1 MATFTALVVLIACAA
16 VEGASSAAE
25 QQILK
30 AGNAI
35 PAVLNKQWTDALT
48 TQRKQVADLQAAVVK
63 GQSTEVNAAIT
74 KAFGQLGTWLAKS
87 NSLAD
92 ALKTRQG
99 QEVTNLVNRYAKVLR
114 TLQTSPAAAV
124 ANENQ
129 VVQLRKDKIALL
141 TNWENHVIEINAEY
155 RRGYLNAFQAATKQA
170 AAAKPEIRKAIRAAF
185 VRLLGAA
192 VKGQEQ
198 NIALLTTKQFPL
210 IENFALLG
218 GQILIEL
225 VVAGQGAQI

>member
-74 KAFGQLGTWLAKS
+74 K
-87 NSLAD
+87 
-92 ALKTRQG
+92 
-99 QEVTNLVNRYAKVLR
+99 
-114 TLQTSPAAAV
+114 AAAV